1 MLLSQQYSNTRFTL
15 TIVDE
20 CYYDLKII
28 DNVEITIDDIKEIV
42 VAQTKMG
49 GKRMPTLVS
58 STKYAITNAET
69 LKYIS
74 ENKNFPYSSGGAFV
88 IASVSQRLMANFY
101 LKLNK
106 PQRPTRFFTNAKEAV
121 KWAKELCIEKE
132 LAA

>member
-28 DNVEITIDDIKEIV
+28 DNIEITIDDIKEIV
-42 VAQTKMG
+42 EAQRKMG

-58 STKYAITNAET
+58 GTKYAITNAET

-74 ENKNFPYSSGGAFV
+74 ENTNFPFSSGGAFV
-88 IASVSQRLMANFY
+88 ITSVSQRLMANFY

-106 PQRPTRFFTNAKEAV
+106 PQRPTRFFTNEKEAI
-121 KWAKELCIEKE
+121 KWTKELCLESE